1 MELQDKSLVCRDCS
15 KEFTFTASEQEFYK
29 SKGFE
34 NEPTRC
40 ADCRAKRKS
49 GSMSNRRGGSGA
61 GGERQLFTVNC
72 SDCGKETQVP
82 FKPVQEKP
90 VYCRDCY
97 QNKKSR

>member
-1 MELQDKSLVCRDCS
+1 MELQDKTLVCRDCS

-40 ADCRAKRKS
+40 AECRAKRKS
-49 GSMSNRRGGSGA
+49 SSMNGRRGDR
-61 GGERQLFTVNC
+61 GERQLFTVNC
-72 SDCGKETQVP
+72 SNCGKETQVP

-90 VYCRDCY
+90 VYCRECY
-97 QNKKSR
+97 QNNKSR